1 MKLKPAPFKFRPF
14 SKKQLQVLTWWRKDS
29 PVKDHDGI
37 ICDGSIRA
45 GKTVSMAL
53 SYVMWGTE
61 TFNGENLGMAGK
73 TIGSLRRNLITP
85 LKKMLKSR
93 KYKVKDHLSENML
106 TINKDGHTNH
116 FYIFGGKDES
126 SQELIQGITLAGMFF
141 DEVAL
146 MPQSFVNQATGR
158 CSIEGSKYWF
168 NCNPAGPYHWFK
180 LEWID
185 NKEDKNLL
193 HVHFTMD
200 DNLSLSEKVKQRY
213 YRMYSGVFFQRFIL
227 GLWVLAEGIV
237 YDMFNKEK
245 HVVKTVEREY
255 EKYYVSCDYGTQNPM
270 TYGLWGLCKGIWYK
284 TKEYHYDG
292 RKNSRQKTDDE
303 YLDDLKEFIGDISIR
318 GIIVDPSAAF
328 AIPIGVAITQQLLRA
343 LAASGLVIAIG
354 GSTYIAYKE
363 FAKRS
368 KSKTH
373 YVAIR
378 RTGGLFIGN
387 GMDTTRA
394 ITHLQGGGIR
404 GLHLAQSLAKMASMI
419 GKAVGPEIDVNGSGK
434 HYHYHPVSYLKQ
446 GKSVRMNCHTFYGGP
461 R

>member
-73 TIGSLRRNLITP
+73 TIGSLRRNVITP

-106 TINKDGHTNH
+106 TISKDDHTNH

-193 HVHFTMD
+193 HIHFTMD

-284 TKEYHYDG
+284 TKEYHYNG

-318 GIIVDPSAAF
+318 GIIVDPSAASF
-328 AIPIGVAITQQLLRA
+328 IALLKKNRFKVLKA
-343 LAASGLVIAIG
+343 KNEVI
-354 GSTYIAYKE
+354 
-363 FAKRS
+363 
-368 KSKTH
+368 
-373 YVAIR
+373 
-378 RTGGLFIGN
+378 
-387 GMDTTRA
+387 D
-394 ITHLQGGGIR
+394 GIR
-404 GLHLAQSLAKMASMI
+404 NVARLLNEEKIKYNDCCKETFREYASYTWDEKATARGEDKPNKENDHQMD
-419 GKAVGPEIDVNGSGK
+419 GDRYFVNTVVVTNNKAKAV
-434 HYHYHPVSYLKQ
+434 
-446 GKSVRMNCHTFYGGP
+446 KSIY
-461 R
+461 

>member
-61 TFNGENLGMAGK
+61 TFNGENLGIAGK
-73 TIGSLRRNLITP
+73 TIGSLRRNVITP

-106 TINKDGHTNH
+106 TISKDDHTNH

-193 HVHFTMD
+193 HIHFTMD

-303 YLDDLKEFIGDISIR
+303 YLDDLKEFIGDISIH
-318 GIIVDPSAAF
+318 GIIVDPSAASF
-328 AIPIGVAITQQLLRA
+328 IALLKKNRFKVLKA
-343 LAASGLVIAIG
+343 KNEVI
-354 GSTYIAYKE
+354 
-363 FAKRS
+363 
-368 KSKTH
+368 
-373 YVAIR
+373 
-378 RTGGLFIGN
+378 
-387 GMDTTRA
+387 D
-394 ITHLQGGGIR
+394 GIR
-404 GLHLAQSLAKMASMI
+404 NVARLLNEEKIKYNDCCKETFREYASYTWDE
-419 GKAVGPEIDVNGSGK
+419 KATARGEDKPNKENDHQMDGDRYFVNTVVVTNNK
-434 HYHYHPVSYLKQ
+434 ARAV
-446 GKSVRMNCHTFYGGP
+446 KSIY
-461 R
+461 

>member
-73 TIGSLRRNLITP
+73 TIGSLRRNVITP

-106 TINKDGHTNH
+106 TISKDGHTNH

-193 HVHFTMD
+193 HIHFTMD

-318 GIIVDPSAAF
+318 GIIVDPSAASF
-328 AIPIGVAITQQLLRA
+328 IALLKKNRFKVLKA
-343 LAASGLVIAIG
+343 KNEVI
-354 GSTYIAYKE
+354 
-363 FAKRS
+363 
-368 KSKTH
+368 
-373 YVAIR
+373 
-378 RTGGLFIGN
+378 
-387 GMDTTRA
+387 D
-394 ITHLQGGGIR
+394 GIR
-404 GLHLAQSLAKMASMI
+404 NVARLLNEEKIKYNDCCKETFREYASYTWDEKATARGEDKPNKENDHQMD
-419 GKAVGPEIDVNGSGK
+419 GDRYFVNTVVVTNNKAKAV
-434 HYHYHPVSYLKQ
+434 
-446 GKSVRMNCHTFYGGP
+446 KSIY
-461 R
+461 